1 MTPKIKTYRAIIV
14 GVAIILI
21 VAIGYLIYRGIVG
34 VKNASNGS
42 SSGSAATSSTT
53 TTSGITPVGS
63 GQVIKENAPVNNQG
77 VSGSASQY
85 NVVPV
90 SNSGTSSSGSS
101 SNSGSSGG
109 SGNSSGSGSS
119 GSSSGSSNP
128 CPDYLGDQHAC
139 VPQNYTIY
147 GTK

>member
-21 VAIGYLIYRGIVG
+21 VAIGYFIYRGIVG
-34 VKNASNGS
+34 VKNSTS
-42 SSGSAATSSTT
+42 SSATVNTAN
-53 TTSGITPVGS
+53 INPVGS
-63 GQVIKENAPVNNQG
+63 GEIIQENAPVSNQG
-77 VSGSASQY
+77 VSGNASQY

-90 SNSGTSSSGSS
+90 SGSS
-101 SNSGSSGG
+101 SSSNGSSVNGSGG
-109 SGNSSGSGSS
+109 STSVSGGGSGSDAT
-119 GSSSGSSNP
+119 GTSNP

-139 VPQNYTIY
+139 VQSNYTIY

>member
-21 VAIGYLIYRGIVG
+21 VAIGYLIYRGIAG

-42 SSGSAATSSTT
+42 SGSAATSPTT

-63 GQVIKENAPVNNQG
+63 GQTIKENAPVNNQG
-77 VSGSASQY
+77 VPGNASQY

-90 SNSGTSSSGSS
+90 SNSGSSG
-101 SNSGSSGG
+101 N
-109 SGNSSGSGSS
+109 GNSNGNGS
-119 GSSSGSSNP
+119 GSSSGNSNP

>member
-14 GVAIILI
+14 GVAIIII
-21 VAIGYLIYRGIVG
+21 VAIGYFIYRGIVG
-34 VKNASNGS
+34 VKNS
-42 SSGSAATSSTT
+42 SSAPAVNTAN
-53 TTSGITPVGS
+53 INPVGA
-63 GQVIKENAPVNNQG
+63 GQIIQENAAVSNQG
-77 VSGSASQY
+77 VSGNASQY

-90 SNSGTSSSGSS
+90 SGDGQNGNGSS
-101 SNSGSSGG
+101 A
-109 SGNSSGSGSS
+109 SGNSSSASGSGSGSS
-119 GSSSGSSNP
+119 NNGSGTTNP